1 VLLQETNTTAGKAG
15 AKGAQQVYL
24 DAAQTNELNIVN

>member
-1 VLLQETNTTAGKAG
+1 MQENIGSSGGKAG
-15 AKGAQQVYL
+15 AKGGQQVHL